1 LTEAHTDHV
10 GPPGRGLPRN
20 RQLAIL
26 AIAAVVMLGLF
37 FLVPWLG
44 QLFAPKPPP
53 AAAAPPPGTF
63 QATNEE
69 WAALGLATV
78 QTTAFSPED
87 ETDGKI
93 AVDDNKTTLVYSPYT
108 GRVTRVIAKVGDHIR
123 AGSPLFAIDASE
135 FVQAQSDLVTAA
147 AQVRLTKAAETRQE
161 ALYKENGAALK
172 DLEQSQSDLA
182 TAEISLAAARNRLRV
197 LGKSAA
203 EVAAVERGVADRG
216 MSSETVVVAPIGG
229 VVTQKSVGVGQNLA
243 SVANNGGSTPAYSI
257 SDLSTVWLIGN
268 LRETDA
274 PHARLGQPVQVRV
287 NAFPGRVFTA
297 RLNYVGSAVDP
308 TTRRVTVRAEMPNPG
323 GELLPEMFATF
334 TLITGASAP
343 SVAAPEQAV
352 VYEGDEARVWVA
364 GRDHLLQ
371 LREIK
376 TGQTAGGM
384 VQVLSGLS
392 AGERLVT
399 NGALFIDRA
408 SNGD

>member
-1 LTEAHTDHV
+1 MTEAHTDQV
-10 GPPGRGLPRN
+10 GPPRRSLPRN

-26 AIAAVVMLGLF
+26 AIAAVVLLGLF

-53 AAAAPPPGTF
+53 AAAAPPPGAF

-78 QTTAFSPED
+78 RTTAFSPQD

-108 GRVTRVIAKVGDHIR
+108 GRVTRVIAKVGDHVR

-147 AQVRLTKAAETRQE
+147 AQVRLTKAAEARQE
-161 ALYKENGAALK
+161 ALYKANGAALK

-182 TAEISLAAARNRLRV
+182 TAEIGLAAARSRLRV

-257 SDLSTVWLIGN
+257 SDLSAVWLIGN

-274 PHARLGQPVQVRV
+274 PRARLGQPVQVRV
-287 NAFPGRVFTA
+287 NAFPDRVFTA
-297 RLNYVGSAVDP
+297 RLDYVGSAVDP

-334 TLITGASAP
+334 TLITGDAAA

-392 AGERLVT
+392 AGERVVT

-408 SNGD
+408 SKGD

>member
-1 LTEAHTDHV
+1 LTEYRSDDAA
-10 GPPGRGLPRN
+10 PFGRRLPRN

-26 AIAAVVMLGLF
+26 AIAAVVVLGLF
-37 FLVPWLG
+37 FLVPLIG
-44 QLFAPKPPP
+44 QLLAPKPPP
-53 AAAAPPPGTF
+53 PVAAPPPGTF
-63 QATNEE
+63 RATNEE

-78 QTTAFSPED
+78 PTMAFSPED

-93 AVDDNKTTLVYSPYT
+93 AANDNRTTLVYSSYT
-108 GRVTRVIAKVGDHIR
+108 GRVTRVIAKIGDRVH

-147 AQVRLTKAAETRQE
+147 AQVRLTKAAEARQE
-161 ALYKENGAALK
+161 ALYKESGAALK

-197 LGKSAA
+197 LGKTAA

-243 SVANNGGSTPAYSI
+243 SVANNGGSAPAYSI

-268 LRETDA
+268 LREADA
-274 PHARLGQPVQVRV
+274 PHAHVGQTAQVRV
-287 NAFPGRVFTA
+287 NALPGRVFTA
-297 RLNYVGSAVDP
+297 KLDYIASAVDP
-308 TTRRVTVRAEMPNPG
+308 GTRRVTVRAEIPNPG

-334 TLITGASAP
+334 TLVTGAATS
-343 SVAAPEQAV
+343 SVGVPEQGV
-352 VYEGDEARVWVA
+352 VYEGDQARVWVA
-364 GRDHLLQ
+364 AAGHLLQ
-371 LREIK
+371 LRQIK
-376 TGQTAGGM
+376 TGQTSGGM

-392 AGERLVT
+392 PGERVVT
-399 NGALFIDRA
+399 DGSLFIDRA
-408 SNGD
+408 SKGD